1 MACNLVDPVSWA
13 GCTGDLLNSVAGDAF
28 GAVAKDFGQA
38 ADSAINWLWGQVGSA
53 TAVSLSGTGVRDRP
67 RHSRHDRRRHG
78 GGLFVLQVGL
88 SALRRD
94 PGGLARALK
103 GTGRRLRRGR
113 GRHRYR
119 QRCC

>member
-53 TAVSLSGTGVRDRP
+53 SAVDLSGQAFEAELGIVAVIAGVIAV
-67 RHSRHDRRRHG
+67 
-78 GGLFVLQVGL
+78 GLFVLQVGL
-88 SALRRD
+88 SVLRRD
-94 PGGLARALK
+94 PGGLARA
-103 GTGRRLRRGR
+103 
-113 GRHRYR
+113 
-119 QRCC
+119 